1 MLRRDSKSRR
11 KIYKLSKTLYDPST
25 MLSAYNSILNAFVNN
40 KKNSDFDKKVEIF
53 DLNFVSQCV
62 PINNSSV
69 LTPFKVVLLVLF

>member
-25 MLSAYNSILNAFVNN
+25 MLNAYNSFLNAFVNN
-40 KKNSDFDKKVEIF
+40 KKKFDKKVVIF
-53 DLNFVSQCV
+53 DLNFVSQCA